1 MKIKA
6 LLEEEKLE
14 IVIKKMRR
22 PFFTILDFIPVL
34 KRSFPKDWKQL
45 VARFGEFGEKR
56 RYTVTTYLSNRL
68 DFYSHKP
75 GSLLV
80 PFLRHSQAGFK
91 GHRRT
96 TEREREIFGSPW
108 IAVFKKKKGFEHDC
122 AGY

>member
-1 MKIKA
+1 MKIKT

-14 IVIKKMRR
+14 AVIKRMRR
-22 PFFTILDFIPVL
+22 LSFTILDFIPVL
-34 KRSFPKDWKQL
+34 KRNFPQDWKRL

-56 RYTVTTYLSNRL
+56 RHTITTYLSNRL

-80 PFLRHSQAGFK
+80 PLLHYSQAGFK

-96 TEREREIFGSPW
+96 TEKEREIFGSPW
-108 IAVFKKKKGFEHDC
+108 IAVFRKKG
-122 AGY
+122 